1 MVGRP
6 FFGNVLCI
14 RRRYRGF
21 FPVSWLSMIAATEGV
36 RIALTV
42 GWLVY
47 FRICAKALEVAVAI

>member
-1 MVGRP
+1 MCSVFGVGT
-6 FFGNVLCI
+6 VA
-14 RRRYRGF
+14 F